1 MALQRIETSPGNN
14 PIRFNGN
21 IQPQAN
27 ANVYLGNLTFRFAT
41 IYGVSNQALYA
52 DLAEMY
58 TADQLYGP
66 GTVVQFG
73 GTQEITQA
81 VAGTTRVAGIVSTNP
96 AYLMNDSYTGSHVT
110 AVALTGRVPCKV
122 VGPVAK
128 GDMMIAAENGHAA
141 ACASPT
147 LGSVVGKALEDF
159 AGETGVIEVVA
170 GRL

>member
-1 MALQRIETSPGNN
+1 MPLQRIETSTGNN

-41 IYGVSNQALYA
+41 IYGVSHNALYA

-73 GTQEITQA
+73 GSEEITQA
-81 VAGTTRVAGIVSTNP
+81 QAGTTKVAGVVSTNP
-96 AYLMNDSYTGSHVT
+96 AYLMNDSLTGSHIT
-110 AVALTGRVPCKV
+110 AVALIGRVPCKV
-122 VGPVAK
+122 MGPVQK
-128 GDMMIAAENGHAA
+128 GDMLVSAGDGFAS
-141 ACASPT
+141 ACSSPT
-147 LGSVVGKALEDF
+147 VGSVIGKALENFEGDS
-159 AGETGVIEVVA
+159 GTVEVVV

>member
-1 MALQRIETSPGNN
+1 MPLQRIETSTGNN

-41 IYGVSNQALYA
+41 IYGVSHNALYA

-73 GTQEITQA
+73 GTEEITQA
-81 VAGTTRVAGIVSTNP
+81 QAGTTRVAGVVSTNP
-96 AYLMNDSYTGSHVT
+96 AYLMNDSLTGSHIT
-110 AVALTGRVPCKV
+110 AVALIGRVPCRV
-122 VGPVAK
+122 VGPVQK
-128 GDMMIAAENGHAA
+128 GDMLVSAGDGFAS
-141 ACASPT
+141 ACSSPT
-147 LGSVVGKALEDF
+147 IGSVIGKALENF
-159 AGETGVIEVVA
+159 EGESGTVEVVV

>member
-1 MALQRIETSPGNN
+1 MPLQRIETSTGNN

-27 ANVYLGNLTFRFAT
+27 ANVFIGNLTFRFAT
-41 IYGVSNQALYA
+41 IYGISDNALYA

-73 GTQEITQA
+73 GTEEITQA
-81 VAGTTRVAGIVSTNP
+81 QAGTTRVAGVVSTNP
-96 AYLMNDSYTGSHVT
+96 AYLMNDSLTGSHIT
-110 AVALTGRVPCKV
+110 AVALIGRVPCKV
-122 VGPVAK
+122 VGPVQK
-128 GDMMIAAENGHAA
+128 GDMLVSAGDGFAS
-141 ACASPT
+141 ACSSPT
-147 LGSVVGKALEDF
+147 IGSVIGKALENF
-159 AGETGVIEVVA
+159 EGESGTVEVVV

>member
-1 MALQRIETSPGNN
+1 MALQRIETSTGNN

-27 ANVYLGNLTFRFAT
+27 ANVFIGNLTFRFAT
-41 IYGVSNQALYA
+41 IYGVSHNALYA

-73 GTQEITQA
+73 GSEEITQA
-81 VAGTTRVAGIVSTNP
+81 AAGTTRVAGVVSTNP
-96 AYLMNDSYTGSHVT
+96 AYLMNDSLTGSHIT
-110 AVALTGRVPCKV
+110 AVALIGRVPCRV

-128 GDMMIAAENGHAA
+128 GDMLVAADGGAA
-141 ACASPT
+141 TACSSPT
-147 LGSVVGKALEDF
+147 IGSVIGKALENF
-159 AGETGVIEVVA
+159 EGETGTIEVVV

>member
-1 MALQRIETSPGNN
+1 MPLQRIETSTGNN

-27 ANVYLGNLTFRFAT
+27 ANVFIGNLTFRFAT
-41 IYGVSNQALYA
+41 IYGVSHNALYA

-73 GTQEITQA
+73 GTEEITRAQ
-81 VAGTTRVAGIVSTNP
+81 AGTTRVAGVVSTNP
-96 AYLMNDSYTGSHVT
+96 AYLMNDSLTGSHIT
-110 AVALTGRVPCKV
+110 AVALIGRVPCKV
-122 VGPVAK
+122 VGPVQK
-128 GDMMIAAENGHAA
+128 GDMLVSAGDGFAS
-141 ACASPT
+141 ACSSPT
-147 LGSVVGKALEDF
+147 IGSVIGKALENFEGDS
-159 AGETGVIEVVA
+159 GTVEVVV

>member
-1 MALQRIETSPGNN
+1 MALQRIETSTGNN

-27 ANVYLGNLTFRFAT
+27 ANVYLGNLTYRFAT

-73 GTQEITQA
+73 GTHEITQA
-81 VAGTTRVAGIVSTNP
+81 EPGTAKVAGVVSTNP
-96 AYLMNDSYTGSHVT
+96 AYLMNDSYVGSHVT
-110 AVALTGRVPCKV
+110 AVALTGRVPCNV
-122 VGPVAK
+122 IGPVAK
-128 GDMMIAAENGHAA
+128 GDMMIAAENGRAT
-141 ACASPT
+141 ACSSPT
-147 LGSVVGKALEDF
+147 IGSVIGKALEDF
-159 AGETGVIEVVA
+159 AGEQGTIEVVV